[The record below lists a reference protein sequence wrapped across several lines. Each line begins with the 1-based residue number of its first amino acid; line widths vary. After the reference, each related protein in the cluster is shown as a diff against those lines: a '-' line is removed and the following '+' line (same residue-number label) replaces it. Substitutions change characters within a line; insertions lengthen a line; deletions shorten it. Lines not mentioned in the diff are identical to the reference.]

1 MAMPILEADKIYLFS
16 QFAEFNQPPD
26 EILAEL
32 GYQWTI
38 QPLSLPSYSVPNL
51 SEFQHSLERR
61 IQLTPLTSE
70 QARRE
75 TLVSPILFR
84 VVEQLNLRLNIEYP
98 VSGKRSRGTLDY
110 LIRGQKTLLVIEAKR
125 DDLTRGFTQL
135 AVEMTELGDCYGV
148 ITTGNIWQFA
158 QLTGTLITQDLNL
171 YRVPTDLS
179 DLISAL
185 LSILSNR
192 QDIENTHEMIIS

>member
-1 MAMPILEADKIYLFS
+1 MPILDADKIYLFS

-32 GYQWTI
+32 GYQWAI
-38 QPLSLPSYSVPNL
+38 QPLSLPRQQVSDL
-51 SEFQHSLERR
+51 SALQHSLARR

-75 TLVSPILFR
+75 TLVSPVLFH
-84 VVEQLNLRLNIEYP
+84 VVERLNLRLNIEYP
-98 VSGKRSRGTLDY
+98 VSGKRSKGTLDY
-110 LIRGQKTLLVIEAKR
+110 LIRGQKTLLVVEAKR

-135 AVEMTELGDCYGV
+135 AVEMTELGDCYGA

-158 QLTGTLITQDLNL
+158 QLTDTLITQDLNL
-171 YRVPTDLS
+171 YRVPADLS
-179 DLISAL
+179 DLIS
-185 LSILSNR
+185 ILFG
-192 QDIENTHEMIIS
+192 ILTIP

>member
-1 MAMPILEADKIYLFS
+1 MTILEANKIYQFS
-16 QFAEFNQPPD
+16 QFTEFSQPPE

-32 GYQWTI
+32 GYQWSI
-38 QPLSLPSYSVPNL
+38 QSLSLPHQNVPDL
-51 SEFQHSLERR
+51 SEFQRLLERR

-75 TLVSPILFR
+75 TLVSPVLFW

-98 VSGKRSRGTLDY
+98 LSGKRSKGTLDY
-110 LIRGQKTLLVIEAKR
+110 LIRGQANLLVVEAER
-125 DDLTRGFTQL
+125 DDLTRGMTQL
-135 AVEMTELGDCYGV
+135 AVEMTELGNCYGA

-158 QLTGTLITQDLNL
+158 QLSDTLITQDLNL

-179 DLISAL
+179 ELIGIL
-185 LSILSNR
+185 LGILS
-192 QDIENTHEMIIS
+192 TS

>member
-1 MAMPILEADKIYLFS
+1 MPILEADKIYLFS
-16 QFAEFNQPPD
+16 QFTEFSQPPD

-32 GYQWTI
+32 GYRLTI
-38 QPLSLPSYSVPNL
+38 QPLSLPQASVPDL
-51 SEFQHSLERR
+51 TEFQHTLERR

-75 TLVSPILFR
+75 ALVSPILFR

-98 VSGKRSRGTLDY
+98 LSGKRSKGTVDY
-110 LIRGQKTLLVIEAKR
+110 LIRGTNTLPVIEAKR

-135 AVEMTELGDCYGV
+135 AVEMIELGDCYGV
-148 ITTGNIWQFA
+148 VTTGNIWQFA
-158 QLTGTLITQDLNL
+158 QLVRTTITQDLNL

-179 DLISAL
+179 ELM
-185 LSILSNR
+185 SILLGIL
-192 QDIENTHEMIIS
+192 Q